1 MGEYADEN
9 GHCKKEVIK
18 MKMLICGK
26 GGSGKSTISSLLA
39 KSMAKKGFNV
49 LVIDTDESNYGL
61 HRQLG
66 MELPDDFM
74 NFFGGK
80 RKMIK
85 RLMKSFKNVDVEK
98 MESEPINIFDQ
109 KLGFGDL
116 PEEYLTTK
124 DGIRLLAIG
133 KIHDFGEG
141 CACPM
146 GALAKTLLDNLDVT
160 DEEVVIVDTDAGVEH
175 FGRGVEKGC
184 DAILAVVEPSY
195 ESLKLA
201 GKIDGMAKAIGKKIY
216 FVLNKV
222 DDDNRAMMLESLDQ
236 LNVVGAIPVNKDVFK
251 AGLAGKE
258 LDLHLPEIE
267 SLAGTILGC
276 D

>member
-1 MGEYADEN
+1 
-9 GHCKKEVIK
+9 
-18 MKMLICGK
+18 MKLLICGK
-26 GGSGKSTISSLLA
+26 GGSGKSTVSSLLA
-39 KSMAKKGFNV
+39 KSMAFQGLDV

-80 RKMIK
+80 KKMIK
-85 RLMKSFKNVDVEK
+85 RLMEFFKNVDVEK
-98 MESEPINIFDQ
+98 MESETINIFDQ
-109 KLGFGDL
+109 RWGLNDL
-116 PEEYLTTK
+116 PEEYLAENG
-124 DGIRLLAIG
+124 GIRLLAIG

-146 GALAKTLLDNLDVT
+146 GALAKNLLDNLDVT
-160 DEEVVIVDTDAGVEH
+160 EKEVVIVDTDAGVEH
-175 FGRGVEKGC
+175 FGRGVEQGC
-184 DAILAVVEPSY
+184 DAILAVVDPSY

-201 GKIDGMAKAIGKKIY
+201 GKIDFMAKSIGKKTY

-236 LNVVGAIPVNKDVFK
+236 LNVVGAIPANRDVSR
-251 AGLAGKE
+251 AGLAGEE
-258 LDLHLPEIE
+258 LNLNLPEIE
-267 SLAGTILGC
+267 SLVVEILNG

>member
-1 MGEYADEN
+1 
-9 GHCKKEVIK
+9 
-18 MKMLICGK
+18 MKILICGK

-39 KSMAKKGFNV
+39 KSMARKGYNV
-49 LVIDTDESNYGL
+49 LVIDSDESNYGL

-80 RKMIK
+80 RGMGK
-85 RLMKSFKNVDVEK
+85 RIREFFKK
-98 MESEPINIFDQ
+98 GESVSVFDKRWGIN
-109 KLGFGDL
+109 DL
-116 PEEYLTTK
+116 PEEYLTK
-124 DGIRLLAIG
+124 KNGIRLLAIG

-160 DEEVVIVDTDAGVEH
+160 DKEIVIVDTEAGIEH
-175 FGRGVEKGC
+175 FGRGVEQGC
-184 DAILAVVEPSY
+184 DVILVVIEPSY

-201 GKIDGMAKAIGKKIY
+201 GKIDEMAKSIGKTIY

-222 DDDNRAMMLESLDQ
+222 DDDSRSAMLESLDQ
-236 LNVVGAIPVNKDVFK
+236 SKVNVAGTVPAITDVFK
-251 AGLAGKE
+251 AGLAGEE
-258 LDLHLPEIE
+258 LDVHLPEIE
-267 SLAGTILGC
+267 GLADLLGSRI
-276 D
+276 

>member
-1 MGEYADEN
+1 
-9 GHCKKEVIK
+9 
-18 MKMLICGK
+18 MKLLICGK
-26 GGSGKSTISSLLA
+26 GGSGKSTVSSLLA
-39 KSMAKKGFNV
+39 KSMASRGLDV

-80 RKMIK
+80 LEMIK
-85 RLMKSFKNVDVEK
+85 RLMKFFKNADVEK
-98 MESEPINIFDQ
+98 MESETINIFDQ
-109 KLGFGDL
+109 RWGFDNL
-116 PEEYLTTK
+116 PEEYLSEK

-160 DEEVVIVDTDAGVEH
+160 EKEVVIVDTDAGVEH
-175 FGRGVEKGC
+175 FGRGVEQGC
-184 DAILAVVEPSY
+184 DAILAVVDPSY

-201 GKIDGMAKAIGKKIY
+201 GKIDGMAKSIGKKTY

-236 LNVVGAIPVNKDVFK
+236 LNVVGAIPANRDVSR
-251 AGLAGKE
+251 AGLAGEE
-258 LDLHLPEIE
+258 LNPNLPEIE
-267 SLAGTILGC
+267 SLVVEILNG

>member
-1 MGEYADEN
+1 
-9 GHCKKEVIK
+9 
-18 MKMLICGK
+18 MKLLICGK

-39 KSMAKKGFNV
+39 KSMASKGLDV

-80 RKMIK
+80 REMIK
-85 RLMKSFKNVDVEK
+85 RLMKFFKNADVEK
-98 MESEPINIFDQ
+98 MESETINIFDQ
-109 KLGFGDL
+109 RWGFNDL
-116 PEEYLTTK
+116 PEEYLAKK

-146 GALAKTLLDNLDVT
+146 GVLAKTLLNNLNVA
-160 DEEVVIVDTDAGVEH
+160 EKEVVIVDTDAGVEH
-175 FGRGVEKGC
+175 FGRGVEHGC
-184 DAILAVVEPSY
+184 DAILAVVDPSY

-201 GKIDGMAKAIGKKIY
+201 GKIDGMAKGIGKKIY

-236 LNVVGAIPVNKDVFK
+236 LNVVGMIPANRDVFR
-251 AGLAGKE
+251 AGLAGEE

-267 SLAGTILGC
+267 SLAGVILRG
-276 D
+276 DSRWH

>member
-1 MGEYADEN
+1 
-9 GHCKKEVIK
+9 
-18 MKMLICGK
+18 MKILICGK

-39 KSMAKKGFNV
+39 KSMARKGYNV
-49 LVIDTDESNYGL
+49 LVIDSDESNYGL

-80 RKMIK
+80 RGMGRRIREFFKKGESVSVFDK
-85 RLMKSFKNVDVEK
+85 RWG
-98 MESEPINIFDQ
+98 IN
-109 KLGFGDL
+109 DL
-116 PEEYLTTK
+116 PEEYLTK
-124 DGIRLLAIG
+124 KNGIRLLAIG

-160 DEEVVIVDTDAGVEH
+160 DKEIVIVDTEAGIEH
-175 FGRGVEKGC
+175 FGRGVEQGC
-184 DAILAVVEPSY
+184 DVILVVIEPSY

-201 GKIDGMAKAIGKKIY
+201 GKIDEMAKSIGKTIY

-222 DDDNRAMMLESLDQ
+222 DDDSRSAMLESLDQ
-236 LNVVGAIPVNKDVFK
+236 SKVNVAGTVPAIADVFK
-251 AGLAGKE
+251 AGLAGEE
-258 LDLHLPEIE
+258 LDVHLPEIE
-267 SLAGTILGC
+267 GLADLLGSRI
-276 D
+276 

>member
-1 MGEYADEN
+1 
-9 GHCKKEVIK
+9 
-18 MKMLICGK
+18 MKILICGK

-39 KSMAKKGFNV
+39 KSMARKGYNV
-49 LVIDTDESNYGL
+49 LVIDSDESNYGL

-80 RKMIK
+80 RGMGRRIREFFKKGESVSVFDK
-85 RLMKSFKNVDVEK
+85 RWG
-98 MESEPINIFDQ
+98 IN
-109 KLGFGDL
+109 DL
-116 PEEYLTTK
+116 AEEYLTK
-124 DGIRLLAIG
+124 KNGIRLVAIG

-160 DEEVVIVDTDAGVEH
+160 DKEIVIVDTEAGIEH
-175 FGRGVEKGC
+175 FGRGVEQGC
-184 DAILAVVEPSY
+184 DVILVVIEPSY

-201 GKIDGMAKAIGKKIY
+201 GKIDEMAKSIGKTIY

-222 DDDNRAMMLESLDQ
+222 DDDSRSAMLESLDQ
-236 LNVVGAIPVNKDVFK
+236 SKVNVAGTVPAITDVFK
-251 AGLAGKE
+251 AGLAGEE
-258 LDLHLPEIE
+258 LDVHLPEIE
-267 SLAGTILGC
+267 GLADLLGSRI
-276 D
+276 

>member
-1 MGEYADEN
+1 
-9 GHCKKEVIK
+9 
-18 MKMLICGK
+18 MKILICGK

-39 KSMAKKGFNV
+39 KSMARKGYNV
-49 LVIDTDESNYGL
+49 LVIDSDESNYGL

-80 RKMIK
+80 RGMGRRIREFFKKGESVSVFDK
-85 RLMKSFKNVDVEK
+85 RWG
-98 MESEPINIFDQ
+98 IN
-109 KLGFGDL
+109 DL
-116 PEEYLTTK
+116 PEEYLTK
-124 DGIRLLAIG
+124 KNGIRLLAIG

-160 DEEVVIVDTDAGVEH
+160 DKEIVIVDTEAGIEH
-175 FGRGVEKGC
+175 FGRGVEQGC
-184 DAILAVVEPSY
+184 DVILVVIEPSY

-201 GKIDGMAKAIGKKIY
+201 GKIDEMAKSIGKTIY

-222 DDDNRAMMLESLDQ
+222 DDDSRSAMLESLDQ
-236 LNVVGAIPVNKDVFK
+236 SKVNVAGTVPAITDVFK
-251 AGLAGKE
+251 AGLAGEE
-258 LDLHLPEIE
+258 LDVHLPEIE
-267 SLAGTILGC
+267 GLADLLGSRI
-276 D
+276 

>member
-1 MGEYADEN
+1 
-9 GHCKKEVIK
+9 
-18 MKMLICGK
+18 MKILICGK
-26 GGSGKSTISSLLA
+26 GGSGKSTVSSLLA
-39 KSMAKKGFNV
+39 KAMAVKDFDV

-66 MELPDDFM
+66 MELPDDFI

-80 RKMIK
+80 KKTIK
-85 RLMKSFKNVDVEK
+85 RMMEFFKNVDVEK
-98 MESEPINIFDQ
+98 MESEPIKIFDQ
-109 KLGFGDL
+109 KWGFDDL

-124 DGIRLLAIG
+124 NGIKLLAIG

-146 GALAKTLLDNLDVT
+146 GVLAKTLLDNLDVT
-160 DEEVVIVDTDAGVEH
+160 ENEVVIVDTDAGVEH
-175 FGRGVEKGC
+175 FGRGVEQGC

-201 GKIDGMAKAIGKKIY
+201 GKIDSMTKKIGKNIY

-236 LNVVGAIPVNKDVFK
+236 LNVVGAIPANRDISR
-251 AGLAGKE
+251 AGLSGEE
-258 LDLHLPEIE
+258 LNLNLPEIK
-267 SLAGTILGC
+267 SLADAILRGN
-276 D
+276 

>member
-1 MGEYADEN
+1 
-9 GHCKKEVIK
+9 
-18 MKMLICGK
+18 MKLLICGK
-26 GGSGKSTISSLLA
+26 GGSGKSTVSSLLA
-39 KSMAKKGFNV
+39 KAMASQGLDV

-80 RKMIK
+80 KKTIK
-85 RLMKSFKNVDVEK
+85 RMMEFFKNVDVER
-98 MESEPINIFDQ
+98 MEESEPMEIFDQ
-109 KLGFGDL
+109 RWGFSDL
-116 PEEYLTTK
+116 PMEYLATK
-124 DGIRLLAIG
+124 NGIKLLAIG
-133 KIHDFGEG
+133 KIRDFGEG

-160 DEEVVIVDTDAGVEH
+160 EKEVVIVDTDAGVEH

-184 DAILAVVEPSY
+184 DAILAVVDPSY

-201 GKIDGMAKAIGKKIY
+201 GKIDGMAKSIGKKIY

-222 DDDNRAMMLESLDQ
+222 DDDNRTMMLESLDQ
-236 LNVVGAIPVNKDVFK
+236 GKLNVVGAIPANRDISG
-251 AGLAGKE
+251 AGLAGEE
-258 LDLHLPEIE
+258 LNLNLPEIK
-267 SLAGTILGC
+267 SLAGAILRG

>member
-1 MGEYADEN
+1 
-9 GHCKKEVIK
+9 
-18 MKMLICGK
+18 MKILICGK

-39 KSMAKKGFNV
+39 KSMARKGYNV
-49 LVIDTDESNYGL
+49 LVIDSDESNYGL

-80 RKMIK
+80 RGMGRRIREFFKKGESVSVFDK
-85 RLMKSFKNVDVEK
+85 RWG
-98 MESEPINIFDQ
+98 IN
-109 KLGFGDL
+109 DL
-116 PEEYLTTK
+116 PEEYLTK
-124 DGIRLLAIG
+124 KNGIRLLAIG

-160 DEEVVIVDTDAGVEH
+160 DKEIVIVDTEAGIEH
-175 FGRGVEKGC
+175 FGRGVEQGC
-184 DAILAVVEPSY
+184 DVILVVIEPSY

-201 GKIDGMAKAIGKKIY
+201 GKIDEMAKSIGKTIY

-222 DDDNRAMMLESLDQ
+222 DDDSRSAMLESLDQ
-236 LNVVGAIPVNKDVFK
+236 SKVNVAGTVPAITDVFK
-251 AGLAGKE
+251 AGLAGEE
-258 LDLHLPEIE
+258 LDVHLPEIE
-267 SLAGTILGC
+267 GLANLLGSRI
-276 D
+276 

>member
-1 MGEYADEN
+1 
-9 GHCKKEVIK
+9 
-18 MKMLICGK
+18 MKILICGK

-39 KSMAKKGFNV
+39 KSMAKKGHNV
-49 LVIDTDESNYGL
+49 LVIDSDESNFGL

-80 RKMIK
+80 RGMGRKIREFFRKGESVSVFDK
-85 RLMKSFKNVDVEK
+85 RWG
-98 MESEPINIFDQ
+98 IN
-109 KLGFGDL
+109 DL
-116 PEEYLTTK
+116 PEEYLTK
-124 DGIRLLAIG
+124 KNGIRLLAIG

-160 DEEVVIVDTDAGVEH
+160 DNEVVIVDTDAGIEH
-175 FGRGVEKGC
+175 FGRGVERGC
-184 DAILAVVEPSY
+184 DVILVVVEPSY

-201 GKIDGMAKAIGKKIY
+201 GKIDEMAKSIGKTIY

-222 DDDNRAMMLESLDQ
+222 DDDSRDMMLESLNQ
-236 LNVVGAIPVNKDVFK
+236 SKINVAGTVPASKAVFK
-251 AGLAGKE
+251 AGLAGEE
-258 LDLHLPEIE
+258 LDVHLPEIE
-267 SLAGTILGC
+267 GLADLLGGRI
-276 D
+276 

>member
-1 MGEYADEN
+1 
-9 GHCKKEVIK
+9 
-18 MKMLICGK
+18 MKLLICGK
-26 GGSGKSTISSLLA
+26 GGSGKSTVSSLLA
-39 KSMAKKGFNV
+39 KAIAVKGFDV

-66 MELPDDFM
+66 MELPADFM

-80 RKMIK
+80 KEMIK
-85 RLMKSFKNVDVEK
+85 RLMEFFKNVDVEK
-98 MESEPINIFDQ
+98 MESETINIFD
-109 KLGFGDL
+109 KRWGFNDL
-116 PEEYLTTK
+116 PEEYLTEK

-146 GALAKTLLDNLDVT
+146 GALAKNLLDNLDVT
-160 DEEVVIVDTDAGVEH
+160 EKEVVIVDTDAGVEH
-175 FGRGVEKGC
+175 FGRGVEQGC
-184 DAILAVVEPSY
+184 DAILAVVDPSY

-201 GKIDGMAKAIGKKIY
+201 GKIDGMAKSIGKKIY

-222 DDDNRAMMLESLDQ
+222 DDDNRDMMLESLDQ
-236 LNVVGAIPVNKDVFK
+236 LNVVGMIPANRDISG
-251 AGLAGKE
+251 AGLAGEE
-258 LDLHLPEIE
+258 LNLNLPEIK
-267 SLAGTILGC
+267 SLADEILRC

>member
-1 MGEYADEN
+1 
-9 GHCKKEVIK
+9 
-18 MKMLICGK
+18 MKLLICGK

-39 KSMAKKGFNV
+39 KAMAIKGFDV

-80 RKMIK
+80 GGMFEKLRAAFGKEDIK
-85 RLMKSFKNVDVEK
+85 KKGR
-98 MESEPINIFDQ
+98 EPVNLFD
-109 KLGFGDL
+109 KRWGFDDL
-116 PEEYLTTK
+116 PAEYLTTK
-124 DGIRLLAIG
+124 NGIKLLAIG
-133 KIHDFGEG
+133 KIHNFGEG

-146 GALAKTLLDNLDVT
+146 GALAKNLLNNLDVT
-160 DEEVVIVDTDAGVEH
+160 EKEVVVVDTDAGVEH
-175 FGRGVEKGC
+175 FGRGVEQGC

-201 GKIDGMAKAIGKKIY
+201 GKIDGMAKGIGKKIY

-222 DDDNRAMMLESLDQ
+222 DDDDRATMLKSLDQ
-236 LNVVGAIPVNKDVFK
+236 LNIVGAIPANRNISR
-251 AGLAGKE
+251 AGLAGE
-258 LDLHLPEIE
+258 EIDLNLPEIE
-267 SLAGTILGC
+267 SLADEILRGE
-276 D
+276 

>member
-1 MGEYADEN
+1 
-9 GHCKKEVIK
+9 
-18 MKMLICGK
+18 MKLLICGK
-26 GGSGKSTISSLLA
+26 GGSGKSTVSSLLA
-39 KSMAKKGFNV
+39 KSMASRGLDV

-80 RKMIK
+80 KEMIK
-85 RLMKSFKNVDVEK
+85 RLMEFFKNADVEK
-98 MESEPINIFDQ
+98 MESETINIFDRRW
-109 KLGFGDL
+109 GFDDL
-116 PEEYLTTK
+116 PEEYLAEK
-124 DGIRLLAIG
+124 DGIRLLAVG

-146 GALAKTLLDNLDVT
+146 GALAKNLLDNLDVT

-175 FGRGVEKGC
+175 FGRGVEQGC
-184 DAILAVVEPSY
+184 DAILAVVDPSY

-201 GKIDGMAKAIGKKIY
+201 GKIDFMAKSIGKKIY
-216 FVLNKV
+216 FVLNKL
-222 DDDNRAMMLESLDQ
+222 DDDNRAMMLESLDH
-236 LNVVGAIPVNKDVFK
+236 LNVVGAIPANRGISG
-251 AGLAGKE
+251 AGLAGEE
-258 LDLHLPEIE
+258 LNLNLPEIE
-267 SLAGTILGC
+267 ELTSTILGC

>member
-1 MGEYADEN
+1 
-9 GHCKKEVIK
+9 
-18 MKMLICGK
+18 MKLLICGK

-39 KSMAKKGFNV
+39 KSMASRSLDV
-49 LVIDTDESNYGL
+49 LVIDIDESNYGL

-66 MELPDDFM
+66 MELPDDLM

-80 RKMIK
+80 KEMIK
-85 RLMKSFKNVDVEK
+85 RLMEFFKNADVEK
-98 MESEPINIFDQ
+98 MESETINIFDQ
-109 KLGFGDL
+109 RWGFDDL
-116 PEEYLTTK
+116 PEEYLAEK

-133 KIHDFGEG
+133 KIHGFGEG

-146 GALAKTLLDNLDVT
+146 GVLAKNLLNNLDVT
-160 DEEVVIVDTDAGVEH
+160 AEEVVIVDTDAGVEH
-175 FGRGVEKGC
+175 FGRGVEQGC

-201 GKIDGMAKAIGKKIY
+201 GKINGMAKEIGKKIY

-222 DDDNRAMMLESLDQ
+222 DGDNSAMMIESLDQ
-236 LNVVGAIPVNKDVFK
+236 LNIVGAIPANGDISR
-251 AGLAGKE
+251 AGLAGEE
-258 LDLHLPEIE
+258 LDIHLPEIE
-267 SLAGTILGC
+267 SLAGVILRG

>member
-1 MGEYADEN
+1 
-9 GHCKKEVIK
+9 
-18 MKMLICGK
+18 MKLLICGK
-26 GGSGKSTISSLLA
+26 GGSGKSTVSSLLA
-39 KSMAKKGFNV
+39 KSMASRGLDV

-66 MELPDDFM
+66 MELPDDFI

-80 RKMIK
+80 KKTIK
-85 RLMKSFKNVDVEK
+85 RMMEFFKNVDVEK
-98 MESEPINIFDQ
+98 MESETINIFDQ
-109 KLGFGDL
+109 RWGFNDL
-116 PEEYLTTK
+116 PEEYLAEK

-146 GALAKTLLDNLDVT
+146 GVLAKTLLNNLDVT
-160 DEEVVIVDTDAGVEH
+160 EKEVVIVDTDAGVEH
-175 FGRGVEKGC
+175 FGRGVEQGC
-184 DAILAVVEPSY
+184 DAILAVVDPSY

-201 GKIDGMAKAIGKKIY
+201 GKIDGMAKSIGKKIY

-222 DDDNRAMMLESLDQ
+222 DNDNRAMMLESLDQ
-236 LNVVGAIPVNKDVFK
+236 LNVVGMIPANRDISG
-251 AGLAGKE
+251 AGLAGEE
-258 LDLHLPEIE
+258 LSLNLPEIE
-267 SLAGTILGC
+267 SLAGVILSG